1 MSTINFDEIYQ
12 SLKNGVVTVA
22 KDNLQEYEN
31 AAKADGQ
38 AALSDMKTSLQQ
50 WAIEVENGSM
60 TKEDLQFL
68 LQGEESLDEMRALK
82 EAGLAAVRIDKFRN
96 GLVNMVIGTLTSL
109 VKV

>member
-38 AALSDMKTSLQQ
+38 AVLSGMKTSLQQ

-60 TKEDLQFL
+60 TKEDLEFL